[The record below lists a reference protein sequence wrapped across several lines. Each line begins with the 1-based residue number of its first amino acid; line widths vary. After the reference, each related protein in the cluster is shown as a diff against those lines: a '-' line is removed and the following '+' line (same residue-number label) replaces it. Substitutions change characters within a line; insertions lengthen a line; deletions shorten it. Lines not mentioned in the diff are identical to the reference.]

1 MCSTIQLQC
10 SCHLQCIYT
19 MVPDTR
25 AKESTFEVPLA
36 PMLSSPT
43 CFSTNSNFS
52 SSKFLRD
59 HIQVKGLYKPGA
71 DEGNLQCAPSEFA
84 KASTTLI
91 CKHQATQAEC
101 SQLKVKNT
109 TFPTAFL
116 ITCCPALLLL
126 HSLSPSAIPMSKSPK
141 SAQKFMLWNSW
152 HKFSTHE
159 QMCLKFKQVAQAR
172 RMLQPSTFWSCTC
185 KQLSMHIFNSR
196 LPLWWEC
203 KNRKT
208 WWRIVSSCCNATI
221 LFCAFFNSL

>member
-1 MCSTIQLQC
+1 
-10 SCHLQCIYT
+10 
-19 MVPDTR
+19 
-25 AKESTFEVPLA
+25 
-36 PMLSSPT
+36 
-43 CFSTNSNFS
+43 
-52 SSKFLRD
+52 
-59 HIQVKGLYKPGA
+59 
-71 DEGNLQCAPSEFA
+71 
-84 KASTTLI
+84 
-91 CKHQATQAEC
+91 
-101 SQLKVKNT
+101 
-109 TFPTAFL
+109 
-116 ITCCPALLLL
+116 LLL

>member
-1 MCSTIQLQC
+1 
-10 SCHLQCIYT
+10 

-91 CKHQATQAEC
+91 C
-101 SQLKVKNT
+101 NT
-109 TFPTAFL
+109 
-116 ITCCPALLLL
+116 
-126 HSLSPSAIPMSKSPK
+126 
-141 SAQKFMLWNSW
+141 
-152 HKFSTHE
+152 
-159 QMCLKFKQVAQAR
+159 
-172 RMLQPSTFWSCTC
+172 
-185 KQLSMHIFNSR
+185 R
-196 LPLWWEC
+196 LY
-203 KNRKT
+203 RQ
-208 WWRIVSSCCNATI
+208 NAH
-221 LFCAFFNSL
+221 N